1 MEQTQQMKDLEF
13 TFLDVYKIYYGSI
26 LCKSVEK
33 LEGRSNID
41 WTDNHMMATQVHA
54 KDVLLMLVDMLICKH
69 MVLLLLNMLAL
80 WEQNRAS
87 SGPYSRAPSIIITIF
102 TDVVKNNFQWSTTQP
117 ASLLRSTV

>member
-33 LEGRSNID
+33 LEGWSNID

-54 KDVLLMLVDMLICKH
+54 KDVLLMLVDMLICKQ
-69 MVLLLLNMLAL
+69 MMLLLLNMLTL
-80 WEQNRAS
+80 CEQTRAS
-87 SGPYSRAPSIIITIF
+87 SGPYNRVPS
-102 TDVVKNNFQWSTTQP
+102 S
-117 ASLLRSTV
+117 S

>member
-1 MEQTQQMKDLEF
+1 MF
-13 TFLDVYKIYYGSI
+13 IKIYYGSI

-54 KDVLLMLVDMLICKH
+54 KDVLLMLVDMLICKQ
-69 MVLLLLNMLAL
+69 MMLLLLNMLANL

-87 SGPYSRAPSIIITIF
+87 SGPYSRALS
-102 TDVVKNNFQWSTTQP
+102 S
-117 ASLLRSTV
+117 